1 MGRTMWGAAEE
12 GESKLNISAPRA
24 QAVSVRR
31 MWGSAEVV
39 VPLVEVAILLL
50 MKGEQQPIG
59 GVLTSPNYPDR
70 YPDNIELVQKIQVPE
85 GNTIWIRFTDFQCDI
100 YDKVRIT
107 DEGQFGTALESLYSS
122 SEEEWLGPRRI
133 EKGVEF

>member
-1 MGRTMWGAAEE
+1 MGRTMWGAAEVA
-12 GESKLNISAPRA
+12 IPI
-24 QAVSVRR
+24 
-31 MWGSAEVV
+31 
-39 VPLVEVAILLL
+39 VEVAILLL
-50 MKGEQQPIG
+50 MSSSSSSEEEQQPTS

-70 YPDNIELVQKIQVPE
+70 YPDNSELVQKIQVLE

-107 DEGQFGTALESLYSS
+107 DEGQFRTALESLYSS
-122 SEEEWLGPRRI
+122 SEEERLGPRRI